1 MTNETIV
8 FIVGAAIILT
18 GAIGV
23 VAARNPVHS
32 ALFLVQTLF
41 GVAIL
46 FVVQDAHFLAAVQVI
61 VYAAAIVILILFVIM
76 LLGVDVAEEWRL
88 KEPIAGQQPLAVV
101 IGAALFGSVIVATI
115 IASDG
120 LTGRVTESGE
130 QALNSAGPNG
140 ERFTD
145 IERLGR
151 VLFSD
156 YAMSF
161 EITAG
166 LLTIAVIGA
175 VVLTRTVIGLD
186 PLDDLD
192 PAAMD
197 VPDPAPRGANGN
209 AGVAG
214 VPGADLPDSDL
225 AEVGHPGSES
235 RPTSDE
241 AEGEEG

>member
-1 MTNETIV
+1 MTSETIV

-18 GAIGV
+18 GGLGV

-46 FVVQDAHFLAAVQVI
+46 FVLQEAHFLAAIQVV

-76 LLGVDVAEEWRL
+76 LLGVDTAEEWRL

-130 QALNSAGPNG
+130 RALNSADSNG
-140 ERFTD
+140 AEFTD
-145 IERLGR
+145 IERIGR

-156 YAMSF
+156 YALSF

-175 VVLTRTVIGLD
+175 VVLTRTLIGAD
-186 PLDDLD
+186 HLDDLD
-192 PAAMD
+192 PASMD
-197 VPDPAPRGANGN
+197 LPDLAPHGAN
-209 AGVAG
+209 
-214 VPGADLPDSDL
+214 DSDL

-235 RPTSDE
+235 RPTSENGQVSDPVSKP
-241 AEGEEG
+241 GEEG